1 MRRIQPCIDPAIF
14 NTQPKNLCS
23 VIMPSFRKAIPG
35 ISAVT
40 SRLSFID
47 ILEDGNLD
55 FFFHMQMTDP
65 SGVKYMTL
73 QAVYNNL
80 DYDAFFLTI
89 SILTSKYEQDSLFNN
104 TEYIGGVASF
114 FVTMLS
120 GELAPKTA
128 NQLAQAGSTLQ
139 LPYIRQGLGRTNNY
153 LLDLTI
159 TVPRNVQCFIFSHI
173 LSSSGVQSSQTL
185 TSLLFLQST
194 APKPQ
199 NGPCK
204 SSSNLPKK

>member
-1 MRRIQPCIDPAIF
+1 MRRIQSCINPTIF
-14 NTQPKNLCS
+14 NTQLKNICRVS
-23 VIMPSFRKAIPG
+23 MSSFRKSIPG

-40 SRLSFID
+40 SRLSFVD

-55 FFFHMQMTDP
+55 FFFHMQITDP
-65 SGVKYMTL
+65 SGIKYTTL
-73 QAVYNNL
+73 QAVYNNV

-89 SILTSKYEQDSLFNN
+89 SILTSRYEQVSLFNN

-114 FVTMLS
+114 YVTMLS

-153 LLDLTI
+153 LEDLII
-159 TVPRNVQCFIFSHI
+159 TVPRNVKNII
-173 LSSSGVQSSQTL
+173 LSLTLNSSGVLLSQTL
-185 TSLLFLQST
+185 ISL
-194 APKPQ
+194 
-199 NGPCK
+199 
-204 SSSNLPKK
+204 

>member
-1 MRRIQPCIDPAIF
+1 M
-14 NTQPKNLCS
+14 S
-23 VIMPSFRKAIPG
+23 SFRKPITG
-35 ISAVT
+35 VSSVT
-40 SRLSFID
+40 SRLSFVD

-73 QAVYNNL
+73 QAVYNNA

-89 SILTSKYEQDSLFNN
+89 SILTSRYEQASLFNN

-159 TVPRNVQCFIFSHI
+159 TVPRNVRTLIFSHI
-173 LSSSGVQSSQTL
+173 PNSSGAQSSRIQTSSS
-185 TSLLFLQST
+185 FLQSI
-194 APKPQ
+194 AHKPQ

>member
-1 MRRIQPCIDPAIF
+1 MRRIQSCPHPTIFDP
-14 NTQPKNLCS
+14 QSKNLCS
-23 VIMPSFRKAIPG
+23 VITPSFRKAIPG

-40 SRLSFID
+40 SRLSFVD

-55 FFFHMQMTDP
+55 FFFHMQVTDT
-65 SGVKYMTL
+65 SGIKYMTL
-73 QAVYNNL
+73 QAVYNNV

-89 SILTSKYEQDSLFNN
+89 SILTSKYEQESLFNN

-153 LLDLTI
+153 LEDLTI
-159 TVPRNVQCFIFSHI
+159 TVPRNVQTLIFSHI
-173 LSSSGVQSSQTL
+173 LSSSGVQSSQTP
-185 TSLLFLQST
+185 TFSSFLPSS
-194 APKPQ
+194 ALPPL
-199 NGPCK
+199 NGPCRY
-204 SSSNLPKK
+204 